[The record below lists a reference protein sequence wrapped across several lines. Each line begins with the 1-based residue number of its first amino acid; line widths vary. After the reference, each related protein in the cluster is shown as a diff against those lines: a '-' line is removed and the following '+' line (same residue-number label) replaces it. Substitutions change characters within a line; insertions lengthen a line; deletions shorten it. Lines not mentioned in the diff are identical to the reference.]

1 MRSSDPYAKDMPFKQ
16 RHEHTM
22 GWNMPLTLAWIFRR
36 VWFID
41 DEEYVA
47 EDLHIDLGMIDKFLA
62 EENMDPSTDVADEAD
77 VVVLNAFAAQI
88 DSNAQEFMSPHQV
101 ACLTALILASCQDA
115 PDREIGRAHV

>member
-1 MRSSDPYAKDMPFKQ
+1 MRSTDPYAKDMPFKQ
-16 RHEHTM
+16 RHRHTAHANRPS
-22 GWNMPLTLAWIFRR
+22 GIGWIFSR

-47 EDLHIDLGMIDKFLA
+47 EDLHIDLGLIDKFLA

-77 VVVLNAFAAQI
+77 VAVLNAFAAQI

-101 ACLTALILASCQDA
+101 ACLTALLLAS
-115 PDREIGRAHV
+115 